1 MWLKK
6 KCEYSLISKNKC
18 LLEYMVCWEKKIEIK
33 ADKMSNMTFW
43 EFLDTPHVFHNE
55 PHMLKNK

>member
-6 KCEYSLISKNKC
+6 NVNIVWLAKISVSSNIWCAERKN
-18 LLEYMVCWEKKIEIK
+18 IEIK